1 MKTAK
6 NSDARSA
13 NKRQHGCGSLD
24 CGDGTRV
31 DIHMANNAG
40 RGRNNVTLTRVA
52 ATVTRPAYTRQYEG
66 ADIIAQTQT
75 GGWCGNWSLS
85 TRVRR
90 DLGLL

>member
-1 MKTAK
+1 MNIT
-6 NSDARSA
+6 

-40 RGRNNVTLTRVA
+40 RGCNNVTLTRVA
-52 ATVTRPAYTRQYEG
+52 ATVTRPAYTRHYDEG
-66 ADIIAQTQT
+66 EIIAQTQT
-75 GGWCGNWSLS
+75 SAWCGNWSLS

-90 DLGLL
+90 DLDLGLL

>member
-1 MKTAK
+1 MKILTT
-6 NSDARSA
+6 
-13 NKRQHGCGSLD
+13 RQHGCRSLD

-31 DIHMANNAG
+31 DVHMANNAG

-75 GGWCGNWSLS
+75 SAWCGNWSLS